1 MNEKNTG
8 RDCGC
13 NADIPAEDTA
23 EMKKAPDSKPEE
35 KKSGCCC
42 GKGGGEAEE
51 PKKECSKKEEKKL
64 KPTPTASE

>member
-13 NADIPAEDTA
+13 NADIPAEDAA

-35 KKSGCCC
+35 KESGCCC

-51 PKKECSKKEEKKL
+51 PKKE
-64 KPTPTASE
+64 